1 MKDKTYNF
9 HSDSSHG
16 YLEVDV
22 KELQELG
29 IYDEITCFSYYK
41 DGKAYLEE
49 DHDAYIFINAW
60 KKKNHVKDFYEIH
73 DMINHIEHGTF
84 APCTHYSNFLP
95 Q

>member
-22 KELQELG
+22 KELHELG

-49 DHDAYIFINAW
+49 DHDAQIFIDAW
-60 KKKNHVKDFYEIH
+60 KKENDVYDYSEVQKIF
-73 DMINHIEHGTF
+73 NHIDHETY